1 MMRLFDTAWLSSKI
15 RIGIDIWR
23 QLGGKT
29 FFGRVLPWLFCRRYY
44 FYSQPIHS
52 TWPALSC
59 SCPVVVKFADDN
71 DLALVAALS
80 PGDAT
85 VSELK
90 KRLRDGHL
98 CFTGWLN
105 DKLVHF
111 RWIFTRCLYL
121 PYLHR
126 TLLLS
131 SFEVYVDETYTL
143 PELRGRGIAA
153 YTGRLLRLALFERG
167 FKRYS
172 CAVASWNK
180 AQQKLTEKFGMEKV
194 GEGGFIDF
202 LLGKRF
208 IWKGRVKDHGDGRI
222 EICVPE

>member
-1 MMRLFDTAWLSSKI
+1 MMRLLRTARLRSKI
-15 RIGIDIWR
+15 RIGLDIRR
-23 QLGGKT
+23 QFGGKI
-29 FFGRVLPWLFCRRYY
+29 FFGRVLPWLLCRRYY
-44 FYSQPIHS
+44 FYSQAIHP
-52 TWPALSC
+52 TKPAVSC
-59 SCPVVVKFADDN
+59 SYPVMVKFADED

-85 VSELK
+85 ISQLK

-98 CFTGWLN
+98 CFTGWVK
-105 DKLVHF
+105 DRLVHF
-111 RWIFTRCLYL
+111 RWIFTWSLYL

-131 SFEVYVDETYTL
+131 SSEVYVDEAYTI
-143 PELRGRGIAA
+143 PELRGRGIAT
-153 YTGRLLRLALFERG
+153 YMGHILRLALSERG

-180 AQQKLTEKFGMEKV
+180 AQQKLADKFGMEKV
-194 GEGGFIDF
+194 GEGGFINL

-208 IWKGRVKDHGDGRI
+208 IWKGRVKDYGDGRI
-222 EICVPE
+222 DICVPD